1 MTDGV
6 ASDKVPDVVGTS
18 KVEQLVPEV
27 PKSMQAKQA
36 SNEPLPYSSP
46 ASTPPASSGPQA
58 SLESPPKSPPQSVS
72 KKPSR
77 ATKIPA
83 PDASHGD
90 GTTRKSAATGMDSPS
105 VILMRRWLQR
115 HRILICRCTLTTSLA
130 AVAVAVLFFAY
141 FRQDLFYPSE
151 LLKRPPSF
159 LCSKAAEA
167 VRSTLNFSV
176 NPCDDFYSFVC
187 SPGGDGS
194 VHGEGSAIAW
204 KQIDRNL
211 MNVPWERDR
220 QGVENKAA
228 RFFRSCRRLVS
239 AVTINVK
246 DHAEVLF
253 SLIPE
258 VTVNAILQLKR
269 SEELLELMSVVSL
282 KYGMSAFLSF
292 ASGPNE
298 KLYVVGVRPPLST
311 YLDDIY
317 LRLVLANT
325 VDILQLEYAVSA
337 RTVQRLM
344 KIEHDLR
351 LHHGKPT
358 QNKKRSFE

>member
-18 KVEQLVPEV
+18 KVEQLVPE
-27 PKSMQAKQA
+27 A
-36 SNEPLPYSSP
+36 SP
-46 ASTPPASSGPQA
+46 
-58 SLESPPKSPPQSVS
+58 ESPPKSPPQPVS
-72 KKPSR
+72 QKPSR
-77 ATKIPA
+77 AAKIPT

-90 GTTRKSAATGMDSPS
+90 GTTRKSATTGMDSPS
-105 VILMRRWLQR
+105 VVLMRRWLQR
-115 HRILICRCTLTTSLA
+115 HRILICRCTLTTSLV
-130 AVAVAVLFFAY
+130 AVAAAVLFFAY
-141 FRQDLFYPSE
+141 FRQDLFYSSE
-151 LLKRPPSF
+151 LLKRPPPF

-176 NPCDDFYSFVC
+176 NPCDDFYSFIC

-194 VHGEGSAIAW
+194 VHGEGSAFAW
-204 KQIDRNL
+204 KQIEWNL
-211 MNVPWERDR
+211 MNVLWERDR
-220 QGVENKAA
+220 QGVDNKTA

-246 DHAEVLF
+246 DHAKVLF
-253 SLIPE
+253 YLIPE
-258 VTVNAILQLKR
+258 VSVNAILQLNS
-269 SEELLELMSVVSL
+269 SEELLEHISVVYL

-292 ASGPNE
+292 TSGPNE

-311 YLDDIY
+311 YLNDID

-337 RTVQRLM
+337 RIV
-344 KIEHDLR
+344 
-351 LHHGKPT
+351 
-358 QNKKRSFE
+358 